1 MDAPVGYTGT
11 FDEIKGNVEPL
22 VDLAS
27 CRYCNICG
35 VTIFPDKIEQH
46 SNYHLTVQNILTEL
60 TRLATGE
67 GARVSN
73 IWLDLDNLKNGE
85 LT

>member
-11 FDEIKGNVEPL
+11 FSEIKGNVEPL

-35 VTIFPDKIEQH
+35 VEIFPDRIEQH
-46 SNYHLTVQNILTEL
+46 SNYHLTMQRILEL
-60 TRLATGE
+60 LSDKLNEAGQWATP
-67 GARVSN
+67 
-73 IWLDLDNLKNGE
+73 IWHDLENLKNGE